1 MVFSFLLSSLSL
13 SSLFPFFPLASC
25 IHTPNLET
33 HFGFAS
39 IPSDESRLDQRLDA
53 VVNRHVEVEDGGCK
67 EKEKEEGNGLRGG
80 GRRPTI
86 RGKRLFDVAS
96 WTLAFG
102 ARSVPN
108 FILFPAQPF
117 VKHRRAAGKEFSPL
131 GSSFVVQRTWRG
143 DTYRM
148 GASRGWI
155 FARER
160 HFSRYSCSTFSRFR
174 SSSSFL
180 RIVFP
185 VHQKNPG
192 TKMFLF

>member
-1 MVFSFLLSSLSL
+1 MNRGSTRDWTRSWIDTSKLRTV
-13 SSLFPFFPLASC
+13 AVKRKKKKK
-25 IHTPNLET
+25 EM
-33 HFGFAS
+33 GFA
-39 IPSDESRLDQRLDA
+39 
-53 VVNRHVEVEDGGCK
+53 V
-67 EKEKEEGNGLRGG
+67 EEGGQQYEESVYSTWHRG
-80 GRRPTI
+80 
-86 RGKRLFDVAS
+86 RGS
-96 WTLAFG
+96 WLAFG

-143 DTYRM
+143 NTYRM